1 MNTTDYS
8 FTDRWHHKL
17 VLRPF
22 GLDRETSLVLWMLLI
37 FTALTFGSLY
47 YFDGDLPVT
56 FAIVYITGVF
66 FITFLNIQLSFFIF
80 MAGVML
86 FEQYGIP
93 GFETFTH
100 HIGFFSNLK
109 EIRYLPFFEA
119 GMVSPAELH
128 LIFLCSSLLIQATV
142 RRDFEFIPIP
152 VWFPFLFFYAIFVF
166 SFLNGVR
173 SGGDFLIALWEVR
186 ALFYLAVIYIIVPQ
200 IISTS
205 KQIRILFWIFMF
217 GIMIKGLQG
226 GMRFVELGYTTGGFD
241 VLTNHEDPVFMV
253 TIIVLL
259 LGLIVFKTDAAQ
271 RRWILFLLIPY
282 GIGFYVAQRRAAYA
296 ALMVSVAAFILLL
309 PPEKRARFFKYF
321 LPVLIMLTLYGA
333 AFWNS
338 TSPVGRPVQLIKSG
352 IEKPE
357 LETNA
362 RDYYS
367 NLYRDFENYNL
378 AKTAERY
385 PRFGTGFGHRYDQP
399 IPLANIRFPLKDYI
413 PHNQIL
419 WVYVKMG
426 TVGFFAFWFFFHSFA
441 AKGTQVFM
449 KLKDPYL
456 KAVTAVIVIAVINQM
471 VVSYFDLQLTYY
483 RNMLYL
489 GCLMGLLGAI
499 QNIAGRDKLYI
510 GDDYKVTEE
519 S

>member
-1 MNTTDYS
+1 MSTSNYTLN
-8 FTDRWHHKL
+8 DRWIHKV
-17 VLRPF
+17 VLHPF
-22 GLDRETSLVLWMLLI
+22 GLDRETGLVMWMLLI

-66 FITFLNIQLSFFIF
+66 FISFLNLQISLYIF
-80 MAGVML
+80 MGSVML
-86 FEQYGIP
+86 FEQYAVP
-93 GFETFTH
+93 GFETLTH

-128 LIFLCSSLLIQATV
+128 LIFLCGSLLIQASI
-142 RRDFEFIPIP
+142 RKDFQFVPIP
-152 VWFPFLFFYAIFVF
+152 VWIPFLIFYATFTLA
-166 SFLNGVR
+166 FLNGIR
-173 SGGDFLIALWEVR
+173 WGGDFMIALWEVR
-186 ALFYLAVIYIIVPQ
+186 ALFYLAVIYLIVPQ
-200 IISTS
+200 ILSE
-205 KQIRILFWIFMF
+205 KREIRILFWIFMF
-217 GIMIKGLQG
+217 GIMVKGIQG
-226 GMRFVELGYTTGGFD
+226 GMRFVELGFTTGRFD
-241 VLTNHEDPVFMV
+241 VLTNHEDPVFMI

-259 LGLIVFKTDAAQ
+259 LGLIVFKADPVQ

-296 ALMVSVAAFILLL
+296 ALMVSVAAFIVLL
-309 PPEKRARFFKYF
+309 PPDKRARFFRYF
-321 LPVLIMLTLYGA
+321 LPVFTVLMLYGA

-338 TSPVGRPVQLIKSG
+338 THTVATPVQMVKSG
-352 IEKPE
+352 FEKPD

-367 NLYRDFENYNL
+367 NLYREFENYNL

-385 PRFGTGFGHRYDQP
+385 PRFGTGFGQRYDQP
-399 IPLANIRFPLKDYI
+399 LPLANIRFPLKDYI

-426 TVGFFAFWFFFHSFA
+426 SIGFLAFWFFFHSFA
-441 AKGTQVFM
+441 ARGTQIFM

-456 KAVTAVIVIAVINQM
+456 KAVTAVIIIAVISQM

-489 GCLMGLLGAI
+489 GCLMGLLGVI
-499 QNIAGRDKLYI
+499 QNIARRDKLFI
-510 GDDYKVTEE
+510 GDQFEITEE
-519 S
+519 K